1 MLTLS
6 QSIFSVQRSN
16 WRVKISLSKQN
27 RPMWLLHIYQ
37 ERYEYIGVFLSFLCL
52 FFFVLFFNH
61 LRLCKTKMQVKV
73 LNTKDKE
80 LSYYIVRDSPT
91 KIVFFFFFTSLL
103 DEHFLVFTVKKICPS
118 CTFCQ
123 RFPAYSILAH
133 ETYFRFCDI
142 RF

>member
-52 FFFVLFFNH
+52 VFFVLFFNH

-91 KIVFFFFFTSLL
+91 KIVFFFFF
-103 DEHFLVFTVKKICPS
+103 FYIF
-118 CTFCQ
+118 
-123 RFPAYSILAH
+123 A
-133 ETYFRFCDI
+133 
-142 RF
+142 